1 MDTADIAIPVQ
12 RALADEGDVALRV
25 EAAYA
30 LSIACFVCCPDE
42 QHTWDVL
49 EVLGNFLMAAK
60 EAEHDNDDA
69 FLEELVIAVM
79 ECWAFL
85 VSTFPAEVVAAR
97 MDEESSS
104 VLSDHVAA
112 IAGFVRDGIQHS
124 VRSAACEVLALLVQL
139 KYMANGDDDDD
150 DGAYSGGWS
159 YADEPEDSAIGGLE
173 QKIAS
178 YMRETGKQIGKKN
191 RKQQRSTLKEVL
203 ETLHSGE
210 GPHSELQI
218 EDEMMSV
225 STWDRFFQAHVFR
238 RALQS
243 GFQVR
248 TEPKQILLDSGPDQ
262 RLCAW
267 TDAPAGEQRVA
278 RGV

>member
-1 MDTADIAIPVQ
+1 MPVQ
-12 RALADEGDVALRV
+12 RALTDEGDVALRV

-30 LSIACFVCCPDE
+30 LSVACFVCCPDE
-42 QHTWDVL
+42 QHTWDTL
-49 EVLGNFLMAAK
+49 DVLGGFLIAAK

-69 FLEELVIAVM
+69 FPEELVIGVM

-85 VSTFPAEVVAAR
+85 VSSFPAEVVAPS
-97 MDEESSS
+97 MSDNGNSI
-104 VLSDHVAA
+104 LSDHIAA
-112 IAGFVRDGIQHS
+112 IAGFVRDGIQQS

-139 KYMANGDDDDD
+139 KYMANSDGDDAD
-150 DGAYSGGWS
+150 AYSGGWS
-159 YADEPEDSAIGGLE
+159 YAEEPADSVIGGLE
-173 QKIAS
+173 QKIAA

-191 RKQQRSTLKEVL
+191 RKQQRSTLKDVL
-203 ETLHSGE
+203 ETLQTGE

-243 GFQVR
+243 GFQVGTTLTPR
-248 TEPKQILLDSGPDQ
+248 VVCVLRLDAD
-262 RLCAW
+262 
-267 TDAPAGEQRVA
+267 
-278 RGV
+278 